1 MEKGVT
7 VEQIIDNFQLD
18 ILNIGESLE
27 KEIVLSAVHR
37 PGAELTGFPMKD
49 IPEVDSSIHILGKEE
64 MKYLQTLDGSTKKRI
79 LEIYFSYHFPCA
91 IVTAEADI
99 DKLFIQCAKQC
110 HKTVLHTNM
119 KTESFI
125 GRLKKFLESELAP
138 EIVLNKF
145 TLLEIFGMG
154 VLIYGYSEA
163 KIGTTIELIE
173 KGHKFISD
181 SLLTLKKVEED
192 KIIGSNGFAED
203 SDEGKFILNL
213 TRGHTVDVV
222 DFYGIGATRKSKQV
236 NLVVSLEKWNEK
248 KFYDRLGIDQDSMN
262 MLGVD
267 IPKIT
272 LPVRKGRNLAIIV
285 ETAAINQRLK
295 LTGVNSALYFL
306 METEKLIKQNKEKRE
321 EVESMGFIK
330 TLKIIQLK
338 EKFGLN
344 VLNGLELL
352 DEKLI
357 INTSLHRPAL
367 EFSGFYDV
375 LEEGGENRLQLIAD
389 AEFKYLESLPKKIRE
404 NNLAKYLDYDF
415 PAIILSGVEE
425 IPDYF
430 LKKVEEKNK
439 ILLSTTRNI
448 TELIADV
455 NEFLEIY
462 FAPSLTMHGVY
473 VELFGFG
480 VLLTGKSGIGKS
492 ETALE
497 LIHRGHRLIADD
509 MVKFTRHPNHQVIG
523 SAEKLPYFMEIRGL
537 GIIDVKALYGLGAVR
552 MMKQLDFIIEM
563 KELVEDDYLT
573 QTNYLETDI
582 DILGIPVKKAELY
595 ISSGRNAAA
604 MVEVIT
610 MSLRSKKIG
619 YDPEF
624 EYKQKS
630 KALQEIEDLIQ
641 EKNIEKEK
649 IMQEIKCLVN
659 GNCD

>member
-1 MEKGVT
+1 MEKGVN
-7 VEQIIDNFQLD
+7 VEQIIQNFQLD
-18 ILNIGESLE
+18 VLSTGESFE

-49 IPEVDSSIHILGKEE
+49 IPEVDSSIHVLGKEE
-64 MKYLQTLDGSTKKRI
+64 MKYLHTLDEALKRDI
-79 LEIYFSYHFPCA
+79 LEKYFSYHFPCA
-91 IVTAEADI
+91 VVTNETQVDE
-99 DKLFIQCAKQC
+99 LFIEYAKRC
-110 HKTVLHTNM
+110 NKTVLYTKI

-125 GRLKKFLESELAP
+125 SRLKKFLESELAP

-173 KGHKFISD
+173 KNHKFVSD
-181 SLLTLKKVEED
+181 SLLILKRQEED
-192 KIIGSNGFAED
+192 KVIGSNGFAE
-203 SDEGKFILNL
+203 ENENKQFILNL
-213 TRGHTVDVV
+213 TKGHTVDVI

-236 NLVVSLEKWNEK
+236 NLVVNLEKWQEK
-248 KFYDRLGIDQDSMN
+248 KFYDRLGIDQQYMN
-262 MLGVD
+262 ILGVD

-295 LTGVNSALYFL
+295 MTGVDSASYFL
-306 METEKLIKQNKEKRE
+306 KETERLIRENRENKK
-321 EVESMGFIK
+321 EVENMGFIK
-330 TLKIIQLK
+330 TLKVLQLK
-338 EKFGLN
+338 EKFDLK
-344 VLNGLELL
+344 VINGLESL
-352 DEKLI
+352 DENLI
-357 INTSLHRPAL
+357 LNTSLHRPAL

-389 AEFKYLESLPKKIRE
+389 TEFKYLDSLPKEKRE
-404 NNLAKYLDYDF
+404 QNLSKYLDHDF
-415 PAIILSGVEE
+415 PAIILSVVNN

-430 LKKVEEKNK
+430 LNEVIAKNK
-439 ILLSTTRNI
+439 ILMSTDKNI
-448 TELIADV
+448 TELISDI

-509 MVKFTRHPNHQVIG
+509 MVKFTKHPNNQVVG

-537 GIIDVKALYGLGAVR
+537 GIIDIKSLYGLGAVR
-552 MMKQLDFIIEM
+552 MTKQLDFIIEM
-563 KELVEDDYLT
+563 KELSEDEYLT
-573 QTNYLETDI
+573 KTNYLETNI
-582 DILGIPVKKAELY
+582 EILGIPVKKAELY

-619 YDPEF
+619 YDPDF

-630 KALQEIEDLIQ
+630 EALQEIEELIE
-641 EKNIEKEK
+641 EKNEEKEK
-649 IMQEIKCLVN
+649 IMQDIKRLVN
-659 GNCD
+659 GFDD